1 MKKLKMDSH
10 ENNDD
15 LDKLVSEIN
24 TKNIIKESEE
34 KSKNRLNS
42 TEAYIGYLIAFV
54 SIGYTVILSF
64 LPNLEESCSEYY
76 EYYSE
81 VYDLMF
87 SYSTEEVELKNEWN
101 AFVNFT
107 NSENYNTISSAEQ
120 LNEFDNIFINWNT
133 NINKVKLEQKAY
145 SNIKEFDTDGIHSDI
160 LPLVDLGYKYFD
172 IYKTAIDNL
181 VKKYEFQNKQIEN
194 HKTFFLDWEI
204 ASSNE
209 DKDEV
214 QESFN
219 SASESNID
227 KIISLIN
234 ERETLITNFNVALEN
249 FNQMSVDIC
258 NWTFDE

>member
-1 MKKLKMDSH
+1 MNSH

-24 TKNIIKESEE
+24 TENIIEETEE

-54 SIGYTVILSF
+54 SIGYAVISSF
-64 LPNLEESCSEYY
+64 LPNLEESCFEYY

-87 SYSTEEVELKNEWN
+87 SYSSETVDLENEWN
-101 AFVNFT
+101 AFADFT

-120 LNEFDNIFINWNT
+120 LNEFDNIFINWDK
-133 NINKVKLEQKAY
+133 NINKVKQAQKAY
-145 SNIKEFDTDGIHSDI
+145 SNIKEFDIDGIHSDI

-172 IYKTAIDNL
+172 IDKIAIDKL
-181 VKKYEFQNKQIEN
+181 VEKYEFKDKQIEN

-209 DKDEV
+209 DKDQI
-214 QESFN
+214 QERFS
-219 SASESNID
+219 SASESNRD
-227 KIISLIN
+227 KIISLFN

-249 FNQMSVDIC
+249 FNQMSTDIC